1 MRDQPLPRRNFFNM
15 TYMMERLVTFEKEN
29 RYLGSL
35 SSSLSSIYHSNRKKL
50 LHHCSGKDLFSFCQ
64 ENVIITFDSSRKA
77 YFTYKPHLPPSPTEN
92 PQLTFVAHTSCDHH
106 HVLSSRVDRL
116 SYLPLL
122 LQRWPGPLSLS
133 IIAYPDKLCEVHQA
147 MRLVATRRNSHVV
160 IYIPSKFNY
169 VWKGTFDDPKQ
180 RKNSIPIYPINLLR
194 NLAILN
200 VRTTHYINMDMDLWP
215 SVTLLDTF
223 ANLPR
228 EVLDDPKSALILPA
242 FQFEKSLRKLYGNG
256 ERSISQ

>member
-1 MRDQPLPRRNFFNM
+1 M
-15 TYMMERLVTFEKEN
+15 
-29 RYLGSL
+29 
-35 SSSLSSIYHSNRKKL
+35 
-50 LHHCSGKDLFSFCQ
+50 
-64 ENVIITFDSSRKA
+64 
-77 YFTYKPHLPPSPTEN
+77 
-92 PQLTFVAHTSCDHH
+92 
-106 HVLSSRVDRL
+106 
-116 SYLPLL
+116 
-122 LQRWPGPLSLS
+122 
-133 IIAYPDKLCEVHQA
+133 
-147 MRLVATRRNSHVV
+147 V